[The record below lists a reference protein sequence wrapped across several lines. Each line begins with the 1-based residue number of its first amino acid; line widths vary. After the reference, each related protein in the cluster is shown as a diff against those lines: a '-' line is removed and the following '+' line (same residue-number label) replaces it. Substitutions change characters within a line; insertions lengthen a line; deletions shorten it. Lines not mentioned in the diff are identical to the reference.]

1 MSDEN
6 WMRSDEKKKKKTT
19 KQPLGFCISITHNS
33 IFITHNSKIVGPQRE
48 SLFGF
53 VFKFC
58 FHHSILW
65 FFSDELWKLKTHFR
79 CFQVMETKLWWQS
92 CKYTHIEGPT
102 SCNFWVHSPLFF
114 FFFFF
119 PLFFLYNSLLSLLFG
134 KHQFF
139 ISFFFFFPSFSPFSS
154 QTHKK
159 KSRNKLFFLCS
170 SLQASVLSF
179 FLSFLS
185 SFSPFSSQTHK
196 KKSWNKLFFFVL
208 HCKHHDEG
216 DSAAGTR
223 RRDGWS
229 SPGDEWWRST
239 RELLLFLWVRVCAL
253 GE

>member
-1 MSDEN
+1 
-6 WMRSDEKKKKKTT
+6 MRSDEKKKTT

-102 SCNFWVHSPLFF
+102 SCNFWLHSPLFF

-119 PLFFLYNSLLSLLFG
+119 HF
-134 KHQFF
+134 
-139 ISFFFFFPSFSPFSS
+139 SFC
-154 QTHKK
+154 TT
-159 KSRNKLFFLCS
+159 LFFLCYLAS
-170 SLQASVLSF
+170 INSLFLFSFFFLPFRLSHLKPIKKIKKQTFLSLFFAASISSF
-179 FLSFLS
+179 FLSF
-185 SFSPFSSQTHK
+185 FPFF
-196 KKSWNKLFFFVL
+196 LF
-208 HCKHHDEG
+208 
-216 DSAAGTR
+216 A
-223 RRDGWS
+223 
-229 SPGDEWWRST
+229 
-239 RELLLFLWVRVCAL
+239 FLISDP
-253 GE
+253 